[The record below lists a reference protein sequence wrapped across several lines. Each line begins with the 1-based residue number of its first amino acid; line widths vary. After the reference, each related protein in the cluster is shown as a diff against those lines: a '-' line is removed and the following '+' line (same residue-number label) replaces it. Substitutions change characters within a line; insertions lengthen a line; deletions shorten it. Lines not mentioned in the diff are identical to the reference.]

1 MHQIVNNIELDQMCK
16 TCIDGSRPIDA
27 VHASNGIMEY
37 AEWCKI
43 LSNNAI
49 LESDH
54 RSYLVDIA
62 LDEYFEDEF
71 GEWDQ
76 VKKVILNPCRRSH
89 REIFTTEIERQLEIY
104 QLEDELERMDRDCAN
119 KDIETIDNLI
129 TKMLNEATRKVEGIK
144 RNIPYSHK
152 KEKVRSKVLCS

>member
-16 TCIDGSRPIDA
+16 TCVNGSRPIDA

-37 AEWCKI
+37 AEGCKI

-49 LESDH
+49 LKSDY

-71 GEWDQ
+71 GEWDK
-76 VKKVILNPCRRSH
+76 VNKVILNPYR
-89 REIFTTEIERQLEIY
+89 
-104 QLEDELERMDRDCAN
+104 
-119 KDIETIDNLI
+119 
-129 TKMLNEATRKVEGIK
+129 
-144 RNIPYSHK
+144 
-152 KEKVRSKVLCS
+152 